1 MYNEQIKKIMAESDI
16 LDIINSYNISTKSQ
30 GNVYIG
36 KCPFC
41 QKQNSDYS
49 MIINPDEQSYRCF
62 KCGAKGNVFI
72 FVRDYEDISFID
84 AVKIVKS
91 RKKDMSKK
99 TRKI

>member
-41 QKQNSDYS
+41 QNKIA
-49 MIINPDEQSYRCF
+49 II
-62 KCGAKGNVFI
+62 V
-72 FVRDYEDISFID
+72 
-84 AVKIVKS
+84 
-91 RKKDMSKK
+91 
-99 TRKI
+99 